1 MTSPTAPG
9 AIETVDVVIVGARCA
24 GSAAAVPLA
33 RAGRAVVVLDKTR
46 FPADTMSTHVLVPNG
61 VQELQQMGALR
72 KILALGPAK
81 TMYLTLNDGD
91 LEIRERFKPFAGIEY
106 GLCIPRD
113 QQDVL
118 LVEAARDAGA
128 EVRER
133 CSVEQVV
140 WRDGRAVGVR
150 YRTKEGDFEI
160 HAKLVIGADGRK
172 SHIAAEVDAWTP
184 YRASKNGRG
193 FAFRYLDDP
202 LGEDAPSEFQ
212 IYRANGNQALVLPS
226 CPAGRTLVVHM
237 CPAEDIPAFR
247 ADPEGSWQAKLDQD
261 PLLRRRVGA
270 ATNMSKI
277 RSTDDL
283 CAYYRRSSGSGW
295 ALAGD
300 AGHFKDP
307 VTGNGMRDALKH
319 GRLLG
324 EAAAATIDDSDAL
337 DAALRRWERARDKD
351 TISTYHWGNR
361 ESRPQAT
368 SPLVRAVLGTFAG
381 SEEPNLS
388 DTFNRARSIESII
401 NPARLARGLF
411 RALRTPG
418 VDRRAVLREAWGEL
432 PLEISARRH
441 RLLDGFRSTKPT
453 ATERIGWS
461 VGRAARPPSWR
472 AAADTD
478 APAANQPELD
488 ALSHRMHGV
497 SGCVECERSMVSED
511 RPFSGSES

>member
-1 MTSPTAPG
+1 
-9 AIETVDVVIVGARCA
+9 
-24 GSAAAVPLA
+24 
-33 RAGRAVVVLDKTR
+33 
-46 FPADTMSTHVLVPNG
+46 
-61 VQELQQMGALR
+61 
-72 KILALGPAK
+72 
-81 TMYLTLNDGD
+81 
-91 LEIRERFKPFAGIEY
+91 
-106 GLCIPRD
+106 
-113 QQDVL
+113 
-118 LVEAARDAGA
+118 
-128 EVRER
+128 
-133 CSVEQVV
+133 
-140 WRDGRAVGVR
+140 
-150 YRTKEGDFEI
+150 
-160 HAKLVIGADGRK
+160 VIGADGRK
-172 SHIAAEVDAWTP
+172 SRVAAEVDAWTP

-202 LGEDAPSEFQ
+202 LGEDAPSAFQ
-212 IYRANGNQALVLPS
+212 IYRANGNQTLVLPS

-261 PLLRRRVGA
+261 PALRRRVGA

-283 CAYYRRSSGSGW
+283 SAYYRRSSGPGW

-324 EAAAATIDDSDAL
+324 EAAAATIDDPDAL
-337 DAALRRWERARDKD
+337 DAALRAWEQARDKD

-361 ESRPQAT
+361 ESRPEPT

-401 NPARLARGLF
+401 NPMRLARGLVG
-411 RALRTPG
+411 ALTTSG

-432 PLEISARRH
+432 PMEISARRH

-453 ATERIGWS
+453 ATERSGWS
-461 VGRAARPPSWR
+461 VGRAPQPPSWR
-472 AAADTD
+472 AAADTET
-478 APAANQPELD
+478 PAANQAEFD

-497 SGCVECERSMVSED
+497 SGCLECRRLSELQL
-511 RPFSGSES
+511 

>member
-1 MTSPTAPG
+1 VNNLNSPAVPKVNSG
-9 AIETVDVVIVGARCA
+9 VAVETVDVVIVGARCA
-24 GSAAAVPLA
+24 GTAAAVPLA

-72 KILALGPAK
+72 NILALGPTRSK
-81 TMYLTLNDGD
+81 YLTLKDGD
-91 LEIRERFKPFAGIEY
+91 LEIRERFKPFAGIDY

-128 EVRER
+128 DVRER

-150 YRTKEGDFEI
+150 YRTKEGEFEI

-172 SHIAAEVDAWTP
+172 SRVAAEVDAWTP

-202 LGEDAPSEFQ
+202 MGEDAPSEFQ

-237 CPAEDIPAFR
+237 CPAEDIAAHR

-261 PLLRRRVGA
+261 PALRRRVGG
-270 ATNMSKI
+270 ATNMSKV

-283 CAYYRRSSGSGW
+283 SAYYRKSSGPGW

-307 VTGNGMRDALKH
+307 VTGNGMRDALKF

-324 EAAAATIDDSDAL
+324 EAAAATIDDPDAL
-337 DAALRRWERARDKD
+337 DAALRAWERARDKD

-361 ESRPQAT
+361 ESRPEPT
-368 SPLVRAVLGTFAG
+368 SPLVRAVLRTFAG

-388 DTFNRARSIESII
+388 DTFNRARSVERII
-401 NPARLARGLF
+401 NPTRLARGLAH
-411 RALRTPG
+411 ALTTSG
-418 VDRRAVLREAWGEL
+418 VDRRAVLREVWGEL
-432 PLEISARRH
+432 PMEISARRH
-441 RLLDGFRSTKPT
+441 RLLDGFRSTRPT
-453 ATERIGWS
+453 ATERSGWS
-461 VGRAARPPSWR
+461 VGSAPRPPSWR
-472 AAADTD
+472 AAANAD
-478 APAANQPELD
+478 APAAKQPEFD
-488 ALSHRMHGV
+488 ALSHGMHGV
-497 SGCVECERSMVSED
+497 SGCVECRRLSELQL
-511 RPFSGSES
+511 